1 MASRIS
7 MEIYI
12 LYLVKPLLESMKS
25 VSSSTAGQ
33 EFTWVYA
40 AITFTLLT
48 PASFQLPSKSSNQNC
63 LERVYLYKM
72 CFKETFGTSFPI
84 KKSPQIL
91 GFQKSKQKNNN
102 ESYQL

>member
-1 MASRIS
+1 M
-7 MEIYI
+7 
-12 LYLVKPLLESMKS
+12 ESMKS
-25 VSSSTAGQ
+25 VSASTAGQ

-72 CFKETFGTSFPI
+72 CFKETFGTSFQI
-84 KKSPQIL
+84 KSPP
-91 GFQKSKQKNNN
+91 K
-102 ESYQL
+102 